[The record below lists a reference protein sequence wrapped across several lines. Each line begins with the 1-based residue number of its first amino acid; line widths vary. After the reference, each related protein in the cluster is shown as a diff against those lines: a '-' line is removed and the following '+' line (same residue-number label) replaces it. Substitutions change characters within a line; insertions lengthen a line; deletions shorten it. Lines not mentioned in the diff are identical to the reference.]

1 MYIHMYMLWASI
13 GFNEAELSGQASIY
27 IYGIWRI
34 YVPTLAQDQDRDP
47 GRRAVG
53 FANILRL

>member
-1 MYIHMYMLWASI
+1 MYMLWASI
-13 GFNEAELSGQASIY
+13 CFNEAELSGQASIY